1 MTQERRAALLAY
13 CRIDELAPEEEPVF
27 EGMYWDA
34 VAYMDGAGVLEPEEG
49 TPRWHQYDL
58 CVKRM
63 VLDAWDRRGA
73 ADSGR
78 DSSAV
83 TENRAFRRTL
93 NQLKLTQPPPAP
105 EGGTE

>member
-1 MTQERRAALLAY
+1 MTPERRAALLAY

-34 VAYMDGAGVLEPEEG
+34 VAYMDGAGVSEPEEG
-49 TPRWHQYDL
+49 SPRWYQYDL

-73 ADSGR
+73 TEEDR
-78 DSSAV
+78 VSSAV

-93 NQLKLTQPPPAP
+93 NQLKM
-105 EGGTE
+105 TEPTVSNLDTRE